1 MDSLDNGAAFYVAV
15 ADGFGYGDDWG
26 VLFEELDDAFFFVLS
41 EVLGVEKDA
50 VVKQIEFLVID
61 HDAVGED
68 DMVFF

>member
-1 MDSLDNGAAFYVAV
+1 
-15 ADGFGYGDDWG
+15 